1 MTGMR
6 QSFAVGFLVS
16 AFAGALEVF
25 ASAPEWQGRLDAPEW
40 TDVKPEY
47 YDHSKDPACRVVGA
61 YFKGKFVSALDD
73 VSGQGKSGR
82 KFMLRRRFCLKSAPL
97 EAWLQ
102 GSADS
107 SATFRVNGC
116 EVMKAWY
123 SYLTSRNRT
132 FEKNVG
138 KLLKAGENELQ
149 IEYTVDA
156 TCDNAKRVF
165 PGGAILELFVQH
177 SDGSFERIDSDG
189 LFESSSDGKSWKG
202 VVLSDPPPVP
212 PRATRIPYRDYANPQ
227 TLLGGIPQTTT
238 AKAGERA
245 ILRYSF
251 KGQAPKGDFTVR
263 LELRRGKSLW
273 WEDEIY
279 LDGSNVETLPDG
291 CWRIGVPVDVPLYVH
306 AGEYGFSLDSN
317 SIHIR
322 DGLRMEG
329 RLSILPPEKET
340 AFALPVA
347 TDVRMVA
354 GQPVV
359 HIDGRPFP
367 LMWGAVARNRR
378 PDRKPRHS
386 DMPLNAVTVY
396 AHCDIWHPRH
406 ETYDFAEFDL
416 AAEKCR
422 RENPGAYFIW
432 DLSVYPPKDFA
443 KRHPDQMSSDDE
455 GNIDPVGRFSWS
467 YASCT
472 AMDEIKEMVERA
484 IRHVESSPYAN
495 RVIGYRVNSGVTI
508 EWLGWTP
515 RPGHVKD
522 FSAPNKAAFARFAA
536 ELHPELENPRIPA
549 LDERQALDSP
559 GDILWNRAAH
569 LNAIAY
575 MEYSSWIIARN
586 VLEACGHAKGVLR
599 DLGRTKLVGTYYGYT
614 HFLNSTGRDAWRGHF
629 ALDEILESNA
639 GRLDFLMSPQ
649 SYSQRRL
656 GDTCGEMKPF
666 ASIAAAGIV
675 PVIENDVRTHNRFY
689 PRWHG
694 YHQTANSAQT
704 EAIVKRDLSIAL
716 CRCSPPYL
724 YALASGLEFDSP
736 ECSAAGT
743 AVCKVQRFCIERN
756 VSRNAEVAL
765 VASEKSVCATPSLA
779 ALPYPETGRWT
790 QSYRP
795 SGRVHR
801 EPEKVATFHG
811 EVFGPI
817 QTKFARAGV
826 PVDCLLAENLA
837 EHPGD
842 YKVYVFLN
850 QFVYD
855 AKVLAAVAKL
865 RERGATILW
874 LYAPGWSNRQSL
886 SDMEELTGMR
896 FASVTGSVPACVSV
910 KSDGRLMGLTA
921 FNAATAFYPMNP
933 DEVLGT
939 YPDGKPGLAVSRIG
953 KSLSFFS
960 GAWQLDVPFIRML
973 AERGKAHVWCDSDDP
988 MEANDALFTLH
999 ARSPGRKTVR
1009 LPRKAT
1015 VVDVFGRRV
1024 AARNSDVFSF
1034 EAGLHSSHLFYF
1046 GPDADALLK
1055 QLEQP

>member
-1 MTGMR
+1 MR

-40 TDVKPEY
+40 PDVKPEY

-61 YFKGKFVSALDD
+61 YFKGKFISALDD

-82 KFMLRRRFCLKSAPL
+82 KFMLRRRFTLKSAPL

-107 SATFRVNGC
+107 SATFRINGC
-116 EVMKAWY
+116 EAMKAWY

-132 FEKNVG
+132 FGKNVA
-138 KLLKAGENELQ
+138 KLLKAGENELE

-165 PGGAILELFVQH
+165 PGGAILELFVRH
-177 SDGSFERIDSDG
+177 SDESVERIDSDAS
-189 LFESSSDGKSWKG
+189 FESSADGKSWKG

-212 PRATRIPYRDYANPQ
+212 PRASRLSYRDFANPQ
-227 TLLGGIPQTTT
+227 TLLDGNPQSLT
-238 AKAGERA
+238 AKAGEGTV
-245 ILRYSF
+245 LGYSF
-251 KGQAPKGDFTVR
+251 KGEPPAGDFTVR
-263 LELRRGKSLW
+263 FELCRGKSLC
-273 WEDEIY
+273 WEDEIP
-279 LDGSNVETLPDG
+279 LSASNVESLPDG
-291 CWRIGVPVDVPLYVH
+291 RWRIGVPVEVPLYVQ

-317 SIHIR
+317 SVCIR
-322 DGLRMEG
+322 GGLRMEG
-329 RLSILPPEKET
+329 KLKILPSDKED
-340 AFALPVA
+340 AFAVPA
-347 TDVRMVA
+347 ETDVRMVA
-354 GQPVV
+354 GWPVV
-359 HIDGRPFP
+359 HMDGKPFP

-378 PDRKPRHS
+378 PDRKPRHG

-406 ETYDFAEFDL
+406 GTYDFAEFDL

-422 RENPGAYFIW
+422 RENPEAYFVW

-455 GNIDPVGRFSWS
+455 GDIAPVGRFSWS
-467 YASCT
+467 YASRP
-472 AMDEIKEMVERA
+472 AMDEIKEMIERA

-495 RVIGYRVNSGVTI
+495 RIIGYRVNSGVTI

-515 RPGHVKD
+515 RHGHVKD
-522 FSAPNKAAFARFAA
+522 FSEPNKAAFARFAA
-536 ELHPELENPRIPA
+536 ERYPELENPHVPSME
-549 LDERQALDSP
+549 ERQELDAP
-559 GDILWNRAAH
+559 GDILWNRSSH

-575 MEYSSWIIARN
+575 MEYSSWIIARD
-586 VLEACGHAKGVLR
+586 VLEACGHAKNVLR
-599 DLGRTKLVGTYYGYT
+599 GLNRTKLVGTYYGYT

-629 ALDEILESNA
+629 ALGEMLKSNA
-639 GRLDFLMSPQ
+639 GRIDFLMSPQ

-675 PVIENDVRTHNRFY
+675 PVIENDVRTHNRLF

-704 EAIVKRDLSIAL
+704 EAIAKRDLSIAL

-736 ECSAAGT
+736 ECSAAG
-743 AVCKVQRFCIERN
+743 AAIHKVQRFCMERN

-801 EPEKVATFHG
+801 EPERVAAFHG
-811 EVFGPI
+811 EVFGLI
-817 QTKFARAGV
+817 QTKFARVGV
-826 PVDCLLAENLA
+826 PVDCLLAESLDN
-837 EHPGD
+837 HPGD

-855 AKVLAAVAKL
+855 AKVLAAVEKL

-874 LYAPGWSNRQSL
+874 LYAPGWGNRQSL

-896 FASVTGSVPACVSV
+896 FASVAGAMPACVTV
-910 KSDGRLMGLTA
+910 KSDGRSMGVPSFKVA
-921 FNAATAFYPMNP
+921 KAFYLVNP
-933 DEVLGT
+933 DEALGT
-939 YPDGKPGLAVSRIG
+939 YPNGKPGLAVSRTG

-973 AERGKAHVWCDSDDP
+973 VKRGRAHIWCDSDDP
-988 MEANDALFTLH
+988 VEANDALFVLH
-999 ARSPGRKTVR
+999 ARSPGRKNVR

-1015 VVDVFGRRV
+1015 VVDVFGRRIV
-1024 AARNSDVFSF
+1024 ARDSDAFSF

-1046 GPDADALLK
+1046 GPDAEILLK